1 MCSLEPEAVTKVYS
15 TFNPI
20 YNTLQANYFIL
31 IPYRGATV
39 ND

>member
-1 MCSLEPEAVTKVYS
+1 MEPEAVTKVYI

-20 YNTLQANYFIL
+20 LNIQANHFIL
-31 IPYRGATV
+31 ILYKGATV